1 MSKLTQNVIAYGK
14 TKKVNF
20 LLVLVMLRL
29 IKYSRE
35 YYKYK
40 NRKRMRGWATGTLKF
55 KPALIP

>member
-1 MSKLTQNVIAYGK
+1 MSELTQNVIAYGK

-20 LLVLVMLRL
+20 LLILVMLRL

-40 NRKRMRGWATGTLKF
+40 NRKRMHG
-55 KPALIP
+55 